1 MLVEMK
7 LSAALKNAA
16 NGIPVKV
23 MAYKDGICVVQDF
36 EDLLPV
42 NARFLVDI
50 PEEVAAADPVEV
62 PVEEPISDQPETK
75 EEILVPIEKPKS
87 KKQIVRELM
96 EQGLTNQEIIKKTGF
111 NDNTVYQVRYEMKK
125 EKGEY
130 PTGAQC

>member
-1 MLVEMK
+1 MFIEKKMTDALSDFANGLDVRVMDELVDGTTMFEK
-7 LSAALKNAA
+7 LST
-16 NGIPVKV
+16 
-23 MAYKDGICVVQDF
+23 F
-36 EDLLPV
+36 FSEST
-42 NARFLVDI
+42 RFLVDV
-50 PEEVAAADPVEV
+50 PEEATV
-62 PVEEPISDQPETK
+62 PEEAPEEEPIPDHTEPK

-130 PTGAQC
+130 PTGAQF